1 MGAIRF
7 SSCQMSLDFIVCGN
21 KNTAGCPSA
30 RNCNGIKGFFRTL
43 AYKSF
48 KKHNYMVIKNI
59 AICWTEVES
68 RQYCMGRMSRAY
80 HNFNDK
86 SQTLFEKISS
96 MLF

>member
-30 RNCNGIKGFFRTL
+30 RNYNGLKGFFRTL
-43 AYKSF
+43 AF
-48 KKHNYMVIKNI
+48 KTIKNI

-96 MLF
+96 MLL